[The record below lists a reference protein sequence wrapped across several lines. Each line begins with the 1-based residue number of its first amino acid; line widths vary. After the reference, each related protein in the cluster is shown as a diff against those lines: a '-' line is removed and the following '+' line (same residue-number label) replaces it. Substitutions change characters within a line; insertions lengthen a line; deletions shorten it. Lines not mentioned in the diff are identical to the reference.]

1 MRGVLVILE
10 GIADRPISVLDHKTP
25 LQYAYKRN
33 LNSISNRG
41 INGMLYPLGAGI
53 CPGEAVSMF
62 ATLGYDP
69 EKDYPGLSPIINA
82 GMGTKL
88 NPGDVALRGTFATVD
103 SEKRVVDVSAGGLEE
118 GGKILALSIDGME
131 ISGVKVKVTS
141 FDKVTSTSKRIGTS
155 DCGVVLRGKGL
166 SNRIET
172 TEILENGVKVPYFRP
187 VNGSEGAKTTA
198 EVLNQFMENSME
210 VLKNSEIN
218 AKRIARKRRP
228 ANAILLRDPSII
240 PVLPTFDEKYKVKGK
255 CIAGDHLVKGIARLI
270 GMDVIEVEG
279 ATGTKYTNLIA
290 KVEGVIEALT
300 NNCLAIL
307 HIKMPDLY
315 SMEKDPKGKVDA
327 IERIDTALGYLIE
340 ETDEDTAFC
349 VTSNYTRSTL
359 TGRRTGD
366 GVPIT
371 IVSPGIRNDEVKEF
385 DEFSWVNGHIGRIN
399 GKSLIPYLLNVM
411 DCPIEMKD

>member
-1 MRGVLVILE
+1 MRGALIILE
-10 GIADRPISVLDHKTP
+10 GIADRPISILDHKTP

-41 INGMLYPLGAGI
+41 INGMLYPLGTGI

-62 ATLGYDP
+62 AMLGYDP

-82 GMGTKL
+82 GMGAKL
-88 NPGDVALRGTFATVD
+88 RPGDVALRGTFATVD
-103 SEKRVVDVSAGGLEE
+103 PNKRIVDVSAGGLEE

-155 DCGVVLRGKGL
+155 NCGVVLRGKGL
-166 SNRIET
+166 SNHIEM
-172 TEILENGVKVPYFRP
+172 TEILENGAKVPYFRP
-187 VNGSEGAKTTA
+187 VDGSEKAKTTA
-198 EVLNQFMENSME
+198 EVLNQFMESSME
-210 VLKNSEIN
+210 VLKKSEIN
-218 AKRIARKRRP
+218 AKRIARKRAP
-228 ANAILLRDPSII
+228 VNAILLRDPSII
-240 PVLPTFDEKYKVKGK
+240 PALPTFEEKYKIKGK

-270 GMDVIEVEG
+270 GMDVVEVEG

-307 HIKMPDLY
+307 HIKMPDLC

-340 ETDEDTAFC
+340 EIGEDIAIC
-349 VTSNYTRSTL
+349 VTSDYTRSTL

-366 GVPIT
+366 GVPIAFA
-371 IVSPGIRNDEVKEF
+371 SPGIRKDEVKEF
-385 DEFSWVNGHIGRIN
+385 DEFSCVNGYMGRIN
-399 GKSLIPYLLNVM
+399 GKSVIPYLLNIM
-411 DCPIEMKD
+411 NCPIEVKD